1 MADYFSQTVIRP
13 DIPRTAMT
21 ALERKVLGEI
31 FEEEAVGDDV
41 YYCASHGPGD
51 LVFLGMAEV
60 RALLAEDEAIESSL
74 ADLARDLLSR
84 VDADAD
90 ELDLDLSVISFE
102 GIFQDIVKRS
112 SLDYVEV
119 EAAWTCSKMRPDGFG
134 GAATLITADDIQSV
148 STAGWLEEAVA
159 RLSGDSGPG

>member
-21 ALERKVLGEI
+21 ALERKILGKI

-41 YYCASHGPGD
+41 YFCASHGPGD
-51 LVFLGMAEV
+51 LVFLDIAEA
-60 RALLAEDEAIESSL
+60 RALLAEDKAIESSL
-74 ADLARDLLSR
+74 ADLARDLLAR

-90 ELDLDLSVISFE
+90 EFELDLSVISFE
-102 GIFQDIVKRS
+102 SIFQDIVKRS

>member
-13 DIPRTAMT
+13 DIPRAAMT
-21 ALERKVLGEI
+21 ALEREILGEI

-41 YYCASHGPGD
+41 YFCASHGPGD
-51 LVFLGMAEV
+51 LVFLDIAEA

-74 ADLARDLLSR
+74 ADLARDELAR
-84 VDADAD
+84 ADADAD
-90 ELDLDLSVISFE
+90 ELELDLSVISFE

>member
-13 DIPRTAMT
+13 DIPRAAMT
-21 ALERKVLGEI
+21 ALERKILGEI
-31 FEEEAVGDDV
+31 FEEEAVGEDV

-51 LVFLGMAEV
+51 LVFVDVAEA
-60 RALLAEDEAIESSL
+60 RALLAGDEAIESSL
-74 ADLARDLLSR
+74 ADLARDLLAR
-84 VDADAD
+84 ADADAD
-90 ELDLDLSVISFE
+90 ELELDLSVIGFE

-148 STAGWLEEAVA
+148 SPAGWLEESIA
-159 RLSGDSGPG
+159 RLSGGARPG